1 MVLLAMGK
9 RNKRMVNLELGRL
22 RLSRP
27 LVFFDLETTGLNIGQ
42 DRIVEFAG
50 VKVWPDGSMEELEQR
65 LQPGIPIPADVSKIH
80 GIYDADVVGM
90 PTLEEFAPQLIR
102 FFDQSDLAGYNSAY
116 FDLPFLMDE
125 MLRIEMDLDIS
136 NARMVDVQAI
146 FHKKEPRDLKAAL
159 KFYCG
164 EDLVNAHS
172 AAADARATCMIL
184 LQQLNHYQDLQ
195 GDVDFLHRFTAR
207 NNKSVDLAGRIVR
220 NDKGIELFSFG
231 KYKGQSVS
239 EVFARDPSYY
249 SWMMAGDFPRHTKKV
264 ITGIRLRAM
273 NTDGGSKT

>member
-1 MVLLAMGK
+1 
-9 RNKRMVNLELGRL
+9 MVNLDLGRL
-22 RLSRP
+22 TLSRP
-27 LVFFDLETTGLNIGQ
+27 LLFFDLETTGLNIGQ

-50 VKVWPDGSMEELEQR
+50 VKVHPDGTVEELEQR
-65 LQPGIPIPADVSKIH
+65 LQPGIPIPEEVSKIH

-90 PTLEEFAPQLIR
+90 PTLEEFAPRLIR
-102 FFDQSDLAGYNSAY
+102 FFDQADLAGYNSAY

-125 MLRIEMDLDIS
+125 MLRVEMDLDIS

-159 KFYCG
+159 RFYCG
-164 EDLVNAHS
+164 EELVNAHS

-184 LQQLNHYQDLQ
+184 LQQLNRYDDLQ
-195 GDVDFLHRFTAR
+195 GNVDFLHRFTAR

-220 NDKGIELFSFG
+220 NDKGVELFAFG

-249 SWMMAGDFPRHTKKV
+249 TWMMSGDFSRHTKKV

-273 NTDGGSKT
+273 NTEGGPKA